1 MDMFINRIISLIVL
15 LFFFGTIFAQ
25 RHEIGTKAGVT
36 NYFGDLNHEL
46 RIEPNLGFVQLLYKN
61 NQTKFYSFGF
71 SLSIGQFSSSDANS
85 INAWQVNRN
94 ASFST
99 SVNEIATFL
108 EFNFLPTDKSGKK
121 NFASP
126 FFKVGTGV
134 FTKTVYSQFR
144 SDGVQLSG
152 LHTEAQTLNNG
163 RPSGLSIFLMYGL
176 GVKFGIGKHIG
187 FGLDFSLRKTSSD
200 YLDDVSTVY
209 PDEDL
214 LRRVYGEE
222 ADVTLEYV
230 NTSLNQN
237 LDMQGKQR
245 GSNFKNDDYVFAG
258 FFFTYTI
265 NNPKCPLVV
274 E

>member
-1 MDMFINRIISLIVL
+1 MFVYRIISLIVL
-15 LFFFGTIFAQ
+15 VFFSGNIFSQ
-25 RHEIGTKAGVT
+25 RHEIGAKVGVT

-71 SLSIGQFSSSDANS
+71 SLSRGQFSSSDANS
-85 INAWQVNRN
+85 SNAWQVNRN
-94 ASFST
+94 ASFS
-99 SVNEIATFL
+99 SRVNEIATFL

-126 FFKVGTGV
+126 FLKVGTGV
-134 FTKTVYSQFR
+134 FTKKVYSQFGD
-144 SDGVQLSG
+144 DGVQLSG
-152 LHTEAQTLNNG
+152 LYTEAQTLNKG
-163 RPSGLSIFLMYGL
+163 RPSGLSMFLMYGL

-187 FGLDFSLRKTSSD
+187 LGIDFSLRKTSSD

-214 LRRVYGEE
+214 VRRVYGEE

-237 LDMQGKQR
+237 LDIQGKQR
-245 GSNFKNDDYVFAG
+245 GSDFKNDDYIFAG